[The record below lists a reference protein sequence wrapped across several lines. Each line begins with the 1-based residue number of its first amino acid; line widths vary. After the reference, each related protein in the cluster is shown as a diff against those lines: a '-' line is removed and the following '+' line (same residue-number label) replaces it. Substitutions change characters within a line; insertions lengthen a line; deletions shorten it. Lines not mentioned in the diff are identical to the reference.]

1 MTARKFNLNDGLLVI
16 EETKIS
22 SISSAVLKKI
32 QDIRIKKWNNVC
44 VRLFLS
50 GNVLRCDWNSFQ
62 AKLREWLP
70 FAQELEVRILFS
82 KIETDIALPMIAAET
97 TC

>member
-1 MTARKFNLNDGLLVI
+1 MYVLL
-16 EETKIS
+16 
-22 SISSAVLKKI
+22 
-32 QDIRIKKWNNVC
+32 
-44 VRLFLS
+44 LS

-70 FAQELEVRILFS
+70 FAQELKVRILFS

>member
-1 MTARKFNLNDGLLVI
+1 MYVLL
-16 EETKIS
+16 
-22 SISSAVLKKI
+22 
-32 QDIRIKKWNNVC
+32 
-44 VRLFLS
+44 LS

-70 FAQELEVRILFS
+70 FAQELKVRILFYS

>member
-1 MTARKFNLNDGLLVI
+1 MYV
-16 EETKIS
+16 
-22 SISSAVLKKI
+22 
-32 QDIRIKKWNNVC
+32 
-44 VRLFLS
+44 LFLS
-50 GNVLRCDWNSFQ
+50 GNVLRCDWISFQ

-70 FAQELEVRILFS
+70 FAQELEVRILFP